1 MDRASKRSKVDIYAD
16 ILEVLK
22 RRTNS
27 KITRIS
33 YAVGLPVDRAK
44 RFLGDLSSYGLA
56 NIQGRDETFYSI
68 THRGLEFL
76 DSYRK
81 LASFLSF
88 LDEKADRDAAQQE
101 SMPGVK

>member
-68 THRGLEFL
+68 THRAREFF
-76 DSYRK
+76 DSYPN
-81 LASFLSF
+81 LESFLSF
-88 LDEKADRDAAQQE
+88 LTRKADQIPPHQE
-101 SMPGVK
+101 TSQG

>member
-27 KITRIS
+27 KNTRIS
-33 YAVGLPVDRAK
+33 YAVGIPVDRAK

-76 DSYRK
+76 ASYHK
-81 LASFLSF
+81 LKSFLSL
-88 LDEKADRDAAQQE
+88 LDEKADLEAAQQE
-101 SMPGVK
+101 H